1 LLVCFWLTLLTDKVW
16 ILIILFVVH
25 SPPRTG
31 ESWKHG
37 FMLAVK

>member
-25 SPPRTG
+25 SPPPNWRIMETWFYVG
-31 ESWKHG
+31 C
-37 FMLAVK
+37 